1 MNTEATKEK
10 LGWVLGLTSLSDRRD
25 RPLAVAFSASLG
37 TTAIS
42 GGL

>member
-1 MNTEATKEK
+1 MNAVATKEK
-10 LGWVLGLTSLSDRRD
+10 LDWVLGLTSLSDRRD
-25 RPLAVAFSASLG
+25 RHSRRAFPVSPG